1 MYEATV
7 SLPGFEVRK
16 ITGIEIAVAKTTNL
30 PEQLGI
36 AKQQSQVEVSAT
48 AAAIETT
55 SSALVAVV
63 DDKSVQEMPMN
74 GRDFTQM
81 VKLSPGVTPSGT
93 SVNGMRTNGKNFQI
107 DGADNND
114 AYSKAVAVNQGGVSG
129 IAGALVPIEALD
141 EFSVETNAS
150 ADADVTPA
158 VRFRW

>member
-1 MYEATV
+1 MLHVRFALLFAVLSAGVFAQTFRGDLAGVVTDASGAAIVGAAVKVESPSTGLSRSTLTSGNGDFFVAELPVGMYEATV

-30 PEQLGI
+30 PVQLGI

-81 VKLSPGVTPSGT
+81 VKLRP
-93 SVNGMRTNGKNFQI
+93 R
-107 DGADNND
+107 AH
-114 AYSKAVAVNQGGVSG
+114 
-129 IAGALVPIEALD
+129 
-141 EFSVETNAS
+141 
-150 ADADVTPA
+150 
-158 VRFRW
+158 R